1 MIGSAIPEKIW
12 RPKEFQLAN
21 STLGNFISAVD
32 LGESLVE
39 RQGKLDLGIS
49 SIFLKMN
56 STEPYTTIVG
66 LFDSNRLQV
75 ASQGSSLT
83 GSEQIYDQYAI
94 LISQ

>member
-1 MIGSAIPEKIW
+1 
-12 RPKEFQLAN
+12 
-21 STLGNFISAVD
+21 
-32 LGESLVE
+32 
-39 RQGKLDLGIS
+39 
-49 SIFLKMN
+49 MN